1 MFCQVEIE
9 QVIAVHDV
17 SSTYYVPLLL
27 EKQGLIAQLEKIL
40 RLDAMQ
46 ILPKLQDRGAIIWRQ
61 WKTLTCSK
69 DDHYDQV
76 TIVLV
81 GKYTRLKDS
90 YLSCIKALE
99 HAAMANRRKLNLLWI
114 DASHLEAETRESAPA
129 EYHKAWHQLCT
140 AQGIFVPG
148 GFGTRGTEG

>member
-1 MFCQVEIE
+1 MFCQVDIE

-17 SSTYYVPLLL
+17 SSTYHVPLLL
-27 EKQGLIAQLEKIL
+27 ETQGLIAQLERIL
-40 RLDAMQ
+40 RLDNMQ
-46 ILPKLQDRGAIIWRQ
+46 IPAKLKERGATIWRQ
-61 WKTLTCSK
+61 WQTLTCSK
-69 DDHYDQV
+69 DNNYDQV

-81 GKYTRLKDS
+81 GKYTSLKDS

-99 HAAMANRRKLNLLWI
+99 HAAMANRRKLELLWI
-114 DASHLEAETRESAPA
+114 DASHLEAETRERSPA